1 MCADGW
7 LQYVATV
14 SRPWENP
21 DWAGEVG
28 RVEDV
33 LRKHADMRGHDA
45 AHSIAYLCGHPQM
58 VESGKALLSRAGF
71 QKAQLKEEKYSRC
84 PRLKPRRCSGEG
96 GDSGAFSAEE
106 RRSGDARRRR

>member
-21 DWAGEVG
+21 GWSGEVG

-45 AHSIAYLCGHPQM
+45 ARTSRSSFRGPKTTPHILWSLPETTLHAGVVVAEDGTVYVPG
-58 VESGKALLSRAGF
+58 SRAG
-71 QKAQLKEEKYSRC
+71 QPSLAAVDIDGLVRWRYPIPS
-84 PRLKPRRCSGEG
+84 
-96 GDSGAFSAEE
+96 
-106 RRSGDARRRR
+106 